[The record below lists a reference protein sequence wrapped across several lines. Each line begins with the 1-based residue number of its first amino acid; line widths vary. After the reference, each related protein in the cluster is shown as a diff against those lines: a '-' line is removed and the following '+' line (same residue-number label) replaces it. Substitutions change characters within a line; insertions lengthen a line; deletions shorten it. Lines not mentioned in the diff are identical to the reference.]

1 MAAAYAASLHGA
13 CVLVVDD
20 NPNLGGQIWRK
31 ENTKPSTKEAAEW
44 FEKLRNSKFDLLEN
58 TRIVS
63 SLDEKVLLGETQD
76 SFCEIEFSKLI
87 IATGARER
95 FLPFDG
101 WTLPNVLGAGG
112 LQALVKNGLPIEGKR
127 VAIAGTGPLLLPVAA
142 YLKKHGANV
151 LLIAEQTS
159 KKKLFKFG
167 LGLLKHPN
175 KISQAL
181 KMRKDLSGIPY
192 KTNCYPIEA
201 NGREK
206 LSSVKFQRGKKK
218 FHVECDYLSCGFHL
232 LPNTELAALL
242 GCEIK
247 NGAVVVD
254 DFQQTSVKDIY
265 CTGEGTGIGGVELSL
280 IEGQISGFASTDEKE
295 KAQSFFSDREKQKKF
310 AKLLNQTFELREELK
325 CLAKPHTIV
334 CRCEDVVFSRLAH
347 FHSWR
352 DAKLQTRCGMGACQ
366 GRICGGA
373 VDFLFGWS
381 NESVRP
387 PIMPVRLEFLRKA
400 NKEHK

>member
-1 MAAAYAASLHGA
+1 MAAAYAASQSGA
-13 CVLVVDD
+13 SVLVIDD

-31 ENTKPSTKEAAEW
+31 ENVKQSTKESVEW

-63 SLDEKVLLGETQD
+63 SLDEKVLLGETQEG
-76 SFCEIEFSKLI
+76 FCQIEFSKLI

-112 LQALVKNGLPIEGKR
+112 LQALVKNGLTIEGKR
-127 VAIAGTGPLLLPVAA
+127 VAVAGTGPLLLPVAA
-142 YLKKHGANV
+142 YLKKRGADV
-151 LLIAEQTS
+151 LLIAEQAS
-159 KKKLFKFG
+159 KIKLFKFG
-167 LGLLKHPN
+167 LGLLKHRN

-181 KMRKDLSGIPY
+181 TMQKELSGIPY

-206 LSSVKFQRGKKK
+206 LSSVTFRQGNKK
-218 FHVECDYLSCGFHL
+218 FKIECDYLACGFHL

-242 GCEIK
+242 RCEIK
-247 NGAVVVD
+247 NGSVVVD

-265 CTGEGTGIGGVELSL
+265 CAGEGTGIGGVELSL
-280 IEGQISGFASTDEKE
+280 IEGQIAGFASTNEKE
-295 KAQSFFSDREKQKKF
+295 KAQSFCSEREKQKKF

-325 CLAKPHTIV
+325 GLAKPDTIV

-347 FHSWR
+347 FNSWR

-373 VDFLFGWS
+373 VEFLYGWS

-387 PIMPVRLEFLRKA
+387 PIMPMRIEGMRDKG
-400 NKEHK
+400 